1 MLTVILAVTLAVADP
16 AATADAY
23 RRHLDYRIADRG
35 TVPAELAAAW
45 GTPAAAGAD
54 YVLLQPASGEP
65 VYLRILR
72 QDPAS
77 PPAAAMRT
85 SGWNANEIL
94 VEDPVALRA
103 RLEGSPFRIVG
114 EPRGLDF
121 NPAVIAMQALGPAGE
136 LVYFTRIPSG
146 RSQFNLG
153 SARSFV
159 DRTFIVVV
167 GGPDIEALRRYY
179 ADGLGLPVTPAQ
191 ETQIRVLS
199 NSWQR
204 PAETRWPIAI
214 ASLPQGFLIEIDG
227 YPAEAGPRPAATGA
241 LPPGIAMVSFGVRNL
256 DTVRVP
262 LLGQPLRRAE
272 APYFGRR
279 VATARGAAGELLELV
294 ERLVP

>member
-16 AATADAY
+16 AAAAEAY
-23 RRHLDYRIADRG
+23 TRHLDYRIVDRG
-35 TVPAELAAAW
+35 IVPAGLAVAW
-45 GTPAAAGAD
+45 GAPAAAGTD
-54 YVLLQPASGEP
+54 YLLLQPASGEP

-77 PPAAAMRT
+77 PPVAAMRT
-85 SGWNANEIL
+85 HGWNANEIL
-94 VEDPVALRA
+94 VEDPVALHA
-103 RLEGSPFRIVG
+103 RLKDSPFRIVG

-136 LVYFTRIPSG
+136 LVYFTRIPPG
-146 RSQFNLG
+146 KSQFNLG

-167 GGPDIEALRRYY
+167 GGPDIEAIRRYY
-179 ADGLGLPVTPAQ
+179 ADGLGLPVTPRQ

-199 NSWQR
+199 NAWQR
-204 PAETRWPIAI
+204 PPETRWPIAI

-227 YPAEAGPRPAATGA
+227 YPAESSPRPAAPGA
-241 LPPGIAMVSFGVRNL
+241 LPPGIAMVSFGVGNL
-256 DTVRVP
+256 DAVRVS
-262 LLGQPLRRAE
+262 LLASPLRRTE

-279 VATARGAAGELLELV
+279 VAAARGEAGELIELV